1 MLHFDPENERMDNNL
16 KANKLVRRE
25 YREHWGTPKGV

>member
-1 MLHFDPENERMDNNL
+1 MLHFDPEKEQMLGNT
-16 KANKLVRRE
+16 KADKLVRRE